1 MPRQNSFGPR
11 LEITWH
17 KPRIRNGIIRKYT
30 LIYDYNKNTKSSTK
44 RVDVD
49 ISADRNFVINVTMM
63 GILTYKISAT
73 TVKEG
78 PYTIENVTIPAYGK
92 IYVHFL

>member
-1 MPRQNSFGPR
+1 MPPQISFGPR
-11 LEITWH
+11 LEFTWN

-30 LIYDYNKNTKSSTK
+30 LIYDYNNSTKSSTK

-49 ISADRNFVINVTMM
+49 ISAGRNVINITMM

-78 PYTIENVTIPAYGK
+78 PYTTGNVTIPAYGK